1 MVTTSGRS
9 LVGLVESE
17 TDIELVLAAGNGE
30 RQRIPASEIE
40 SQIRDTKS
48 LMPSGLAVQ
57 LTAQDMAD
65 LLAWLSS
72 EKQ

>member
-1 MVTTSGRS
+1 VITTSGRS

-17 TDIELVLAAGNGE
+17 TDSELVLAAANGE

-40 SQIRDTKS
+40 SQVRDTKS